1 MQYNTSNV
9 LFGEVRMWY
18 ILFIDAL
25 QGKEWAM
32 EEEQQR
38 LNELH
43 EKDGIPRRFEEILDF
58 DSLKGKRVAVLFND
72 KENDNKDK
80 GKCVKMWYFGKVNR
94 IKKKR
99 DMNEGCKAVIE
110 WEAGG
115 NETEQT
121 LYKDMWAG
129 PGLALHLNSW
139 MPA

>member
-1 MQYNTSNV
+1 
-9 LFGEVRMWY
+9 MWY

-43 EKDGIPRRFEEILDF
+43 NKAGIPCCLEEMPVF

-99 DMNEGCKAVIE
+99 GMNKG
-110 WEAGG
+110 
-115 NETEQT
+115 
-121 LYKDMWAG
+121 
-129 PGLALHLNSW
+129 
-139 MPA
+139 